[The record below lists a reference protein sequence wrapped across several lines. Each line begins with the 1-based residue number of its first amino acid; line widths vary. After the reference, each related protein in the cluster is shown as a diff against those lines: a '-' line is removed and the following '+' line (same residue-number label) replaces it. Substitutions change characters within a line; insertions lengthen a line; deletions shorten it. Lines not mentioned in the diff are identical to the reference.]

1 MPFGDPLINFTKFIE
16 FNYRNSTNSFDQCA
30 CEEIQLRL
38 IYRAKNFKR
47 ELFTAI
53 Q

>member
-1 MPFGDPLINFTKFIE
+1 MPFGDPLINFTNFIE

-30 CEEIQLRL
+30 YEEIQLRL